1 MVLNMLNN
9 QLSNFAINFGGSVM
23 DEMYQV
29 MTEMEERLEVALDN
43 MEYGTELS
51 QDDVDVI
58 RAACGK
64 PNNKRNDLLQ
74 SVFDDFGKVFG
85 GNHV

>member
-1 MVLNMLNN
+1 
-9 QLSNFAINFGGSVM
+9 M
-23 DEMYQV
+23 DELHQV
-29 MTEMEERLEVALDN
+29 MFEMEERLEEALDN
-43 MEYGTELS
+43 MEYGTDLS

-74 SVFDDFGKVFG
+74 SVFNDFGTIFG
-85 GNHV
+85 GAK

>member
-1 MVLNMLNN
+1 
-9 QLSNFAINFGGSVM
+9 M
-23 DEMYQV
+23 DEMYEV
-29 MTEMEERLEVALDN
+29 MTEMEQRLEMALDN

-64 PNNKRNDLLQ
+64 PTNKRNVLLQ
-74 SVFDDFGKVFG
+74 SVFDDFGNVFG
-85 GNHV
+85 GAK

>member
-1 MVLNMLNN
+1 MNDLH
-9 QLSNFAINFGGSVM
+9 
-23 DEMYQV
+23 QV
-29 MTEMEERLEVALDN
+29 MLEMEERLEEALQN
-43 MEYGTELS
+43 MEFGTDLS

-74 SVFDDFGKVFG
+74 SVFNDFGTIFG
-85 GNHV
+85 GAK

>member
-1 MVLNMLNN
+1 
-9 QLSNFAINFGGSVM
+9 M
-23 DEMYQV
+23 DELYQV
-29 MTEMEERLEVALDN
+29 MTEMEQRLEIALDN

-64 PNNKRNDLLQ
+64 PNNKRNNLLQ
-74 SVFDDFGKVFG
+74 TVFDDFGKVFG

>member
-1 MVLNMLNN
+1 
-9 QLSNFAINFGGSVM
+9 M
-23 DEMYQV
+23 DEMAQV
-29 MTEMEERLEVALDN
+29 MQEMEQRLEEALDN

-64 PNNKRNDLLQ
+64 PNNKRNVLLQ
-74 SVFDDFGKVFG
+74 NVFDNFGEIFG
-85 GNHV
+85 GNHGSI

>member
-1 MVLNMLNN
+1 MYE
-9 QLSNFAINFGGSVM
+9 VM
-23 DEMYQV
+23 N
-29 MTEMEERLEVALDN
+29 EMEQRLEVALDN

-64 PNNKRNDLLQ
+64 PNNKRNVLLQ
-74 SVFDDFGKVFG
+74 SVFDDFGNVFG
-85 GNHV
+85 VQNAKL

>member
-1 MVLNMLNN
+1 MKY
-9 QLSNFAINFGGSVM
+9 Q
-23 DEMYQV
+23 DEMAQV
-29 MTEMEERLEVALDN
+29 MEEMEQRLEVALDN

-74 SVFDDFGKVFG
+74 SVFNDFGSIFG
-85 GNHV
+85 GNNAF

>member
-1 MVLNMLNN
+1 
-9 QLSNFAINFGGSVM
+9 M
-23 DEMYQV
+23 DEMYEV
-29 MTEMEERLEVALDN
+29 MNEMEQRLEVALDN

-64 PNNKRNDLLQ
+64 LNNKRNNLLQ
-74 SVFDDFGKVFG
+74 SVFNDFGEIFG
-85 GNHV
+85 GNHASK

>member
-1 MVLNMLNN
+1 
-9 QLSNFAINFGGSVM
+9 M
-23 DEMYQV
+23 DEMYEV
-29 MTEMEERLEVALDN
+29 MTEMEQRLEMALDN
-43 MEYGTELS
+43 MEFGTELS

-74 SVFDDFGKVFG
+74 SVFNDFGDIFG
-85 GNHV
+85 GQNATK

>member
-1 MVLNMLNN
+1 
-9 QLSNFAINFGGSVM
+9 M
-23 DEMYQV
+23 DELYQV
-29 MTEMEERLEVALDN
+29 MTEMEQRLEIALDN

-64 PNNKRNDLLQ
+64 PNNKRNNLLQ
-74 SVFDDFGKVFG
+74 SVFEDFGKVFG
-85 GNHV
+85 GSNVLACP

>member
-1 MVLNMLNN
+1 
-9 QLSNFAINFGGSVM
+9 M
-23 DEMYQV
+23 DEMAQV
-29 MTEMEERLEVALDN
+29 MMEMEERLEVALDN

-64 PNNKRNDLLQ
+64 PNNKRNNLLQ
-74 SVFDDFGKVFG
+74 SVFNDFGSIFG
-85 GNHV
+85 GNNAAI

>member
-1 MVLNMLNN
+1 MN
-9 QLSNFAINFGGSVM
+9 
-23 DEMYQV
+23 EMYEV
-29 MTEMEERLEVALDN
+29 MNEMEQRLEVALDN

-64 PNNKRNDLLQ
+64 PNNKRNVLLQ
-74 SVFDDFGKVFG
+74 SVFNDFGDIFG
-85 GNHV
+85 GQNATK

>member
-1 MVLNMLNN
+1 
-9 QLSNFAINFGGSVM
+9 M

-29 MTEMEERLEVALDN
+29 MTEMEERLEVALNN

-64 PNNKRNDLLQ
+64 PNNKRNVLLQ
-74 SVFDDFGKVFG
+74 SVFNDFGNIFG
-85 GNHV
+85 GSNASI

>member
-1 MVLNMLNN
+1 
-9 QLSNFAINFGGSVM
+9 M
-23 DEMYQV
+23 DELYQV
-29 MTEMEERLEVALDN
+29 MTEMEQRLELALNN

-64 PNNKRNDLLQ
+64 PNNKRNNLLQ
-74 SVFDDFGKVFG
+74 SVFEDFGNVFG
-85 GNHV
+85 GSNV

>member
-1 MVLNMLNN
+1 
-9 QLSNFAINFGGSVM
+9 M
-23 DEMYQV
+23 DELYQV
-29 MTEMEERLEVALDN
+29 MTEMEQRLEIALDN

-64 PNNKRNDLLQ
+64 PNNKRNNLLQ
-74 SVFDDFGKVFG
+74 NVFEDFGKVFG
-85 GNHV
+85 GSNV

>member
-1 MVLNMLNN
+1 
-9 QLSNFAINFGGSVM
+9 M
-23 DEMYQV
+23 DELSQV
-29 MTEMEERLEVALDN
+29 MMEMEERLEIALNN

-64 PNNKRNDLLQ
+64 PNNKRNTLLQ
-74 SVFDDFGKVFG
+74 DVFEDFGNVFG
-85 GNHV
+85 GNHGSI

>member
-1 MVLNMLNN
+1 
-9 QLSNFAINFGGSVM
+9 M
-23 DEMYQV
+23 DEMAQV
-29 MTEMEERLEVALDN
+29 MQEMEQRLEIALDN

-64 PNNKRNDLLQ
+64 PRNNHVNPVLRDVIN
-74 SVFDDFGKVFG
+74 DFGKIFG
-85 GNHV
+85 GSHA

>member
-1 MVLNMLNN
+1 
-9 QLSNFAINFGGSVM
+9 M
-23 DEMYQV
+23 DEMAQV
-29 MTEMEERLEVALDN
+29 MMEIEERLEIALDN

-64 PNNKRNDLLQ
+64 PNNKRNVLLQ
-74 SVFDDFGKVFG
+74 EVFNDFGNVFG
-85 GNHV
+85 GKNASI